1 MLTFLDVCFTLK
13 IPNVGDCP
21 HMDGK
26 GRGWMDAPRRVEES
40 VVGMYLNSNKD
51 KSGTV
56 AKPTNCTRLWDPD
69 WHSFGTSRHRNSVP
83 DNARMGLVLSQE
95 IKTYEELVYVYDWAK
110 HEGGLSSNDILDR
123 LSRSGGNRKH
133 WNQSA

>member
-69 WHSFGTSRHRNSVP
+69 WHSFGSSRHRTLVP

-95 IKTYEELVYVYDWAK
+95 IKTYDELVYGYDWAK
-110 HEGGLSSNDILDR
+110 HEGRLSSNDILGR
-123 LSRSGGNRKH
+123 LSRSGGNR
-133 WNQSA
+133 

>member
-1 MLTFLDVCFTLK
+1 MPAHGRQGSGLDGRSKACGGIRSGDVPQLK
-13 IPNVGDCP
+13 V
-21 HMDGK
+21 
-26 GRGWMDAPRRVEES
+26 
-40 VVGMYLNSNKD
+40 SNKD

-123 LSRSGGNRKH
+123 LSRSGGNK
-133 WNQSA
+133 